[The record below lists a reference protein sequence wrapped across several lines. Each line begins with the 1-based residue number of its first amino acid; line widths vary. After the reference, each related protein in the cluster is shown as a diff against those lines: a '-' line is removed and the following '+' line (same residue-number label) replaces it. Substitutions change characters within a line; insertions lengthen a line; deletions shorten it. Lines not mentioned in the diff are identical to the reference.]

1 MNKQIHNI
9 HQKINVSNII
19 QDGKPLTPPSTPPKP
34 NKPAPAQNKH
44 ISRFVQHMIWRNN
57 SSP

>member
-9 HQKINVSNII
+9 HQKINVTNII

-44 ISRFVQHMIWRNN
+44 M
-57 SSP
+57 SSFMQQLG